1 MAGQPPQPDPEA
13 ERIKNMKLKDLLD
26 DWHRSIDGQKRG
38 FSDNAATV
46 RQWDAQLRKSVIDLH
61 HLEAGVEQ
69 LTETCDDIDRNLL
82 EMERTQDNIA
92 TKLTQMEARLNE
104 QLPKNPATGGVMDP
118 SSTYTGAAQHARAQA
133 YSAAIELGTLLDSLE
148 EALDDVETRVKAGQ
162 QEDTPHP
169 VRPRLLSAPTAPAPC
184 VSSPLNTLPPCP
196 PPQMAQLRQIL
207 YESLRGLQQVQHGSE
222 VVMGQ
227 SRGTREQLGAFSGVG
242 GAAGGARY

>member
-1 MAGQPPQPDPEA
+1 
-13 ERIKNMKLKDLLD
+13 MKLKDLLD

-38 FSDNAATV
+38 FGDNAATV

-69 LTETCDDIDRNLL
+69 LTETCDDLDRNLL

-92 TKLTQMEARLNE
+92 TKLAQMEARLNE

-118 SSTYTGAAQHARAQA
+118 SSTYTGAAQQARAQA

-169 VRPRLLSAPTAPAPC
+169 VRPQ
-184 VSSPLNTLPPCP
+184 P
-196 PPQMAQLRQIL
+196 PPRAHRPVFLASPTPL
-207 YESLRGLQQVQHGSE
+207 TPVPFPPPSLHFTD
-222 VVMGQ
+222 
-227 SRGTREQLGAFSGVG
+227 GT
-242 GAAGGARY
+242 AAADPL